1 MKIEANAKINLSLDV
16 VRRRPDGYHE
26 LRMIMMPLR
35 LHDTLDVVCSSRDI
49 LESDCPDMPCDE
61 SNLIMKALAFM
72 RERYGLKEHFH
83 IRVEKRIPM
92 QAGLAGGSADAGA
105 MIRAV
110 HALCAISAP
119 LEQVA
124 EAAKCVGADVPYCV
138 MNRCARV
145 EGIGEKLT
153 FLQDHCDFQ
162 LLLVKPPCGIPTGK
176 AYQLLDLQ
184 QAEHPDIDL
193 VERCLLADDY
203 ETLCRSL
210 GNTLEYSAFQME
222 PQIREIRTML
232 AEEGADAALMSGSG
246 SAVFALSRDIAVLER
261 LRQKAEALGCDSW
274 LTQRC

>member
-1 MKIEANAKINLSLDV
+1 MYVGK
-16 VRRRPDGYHE
+16 R
-26 LRMIMMPLR
+26 
-35 LHDTLDVVCSSRDI
+35 RDI
-49 LESDCPDMPCDE
+49 LDAVIRTSRCDE
-61 SNLIMKALAFM
+61 CNLILKALAYLRRALGDEGAFS
-72 RERYGLKEHFH
+72 YPCWKNGF
-83 IRVEKRIPM
+83 PM

-105 MIRAV
+105 MIRA
-110 HALCAISAP
+110 AQRCARSASR
-119 LEQVA
+119 LRQVA

-162 LLLVKPPCGIPTGK
+162 LLLVKPPCGVSTGK

-222 PQIREIRTML
+222 PQVRTLQEML

-261 LRQKAEALGCDSW
+261 LRQKAEALGC
-274 LTQRC
+274 LTAG

>member
-1 MKIEANAKINLSLDV
+1 
-16 VRRRPDGYHE
+16 
-26 LRMIMMPLR
+26 MP
-35 LHDTLDVVCSSRDI
+35 
-49 LESDCPDMPCDE
+49 
-61 SNLIMKALAFM
+61 
-72 RERYGLKEHFH
+72 
-83 IRVEKRIPM
+83 
-92 QAGLAGGSADAGA
+92 GA

-110 HALCAISAP
+110 HALCAISEP